1 MLLEHYLNFTEA
13 NQRLLCRVQ
22 LKMEE
27 AALHQQLESAE
38 CERDEIRQQID
49 AEKVKAKQLDAAEAK
64 YYRDYHE
71 HKRQLL
77 DYEDSQRR

>member
-1 MLLEHYLNFTEA
+1 MNLTEA
-13 NQRLLCRVQ
+13 NKCLLCWVQ

-27 AALHQQLESAE
+27 ATLHQQLESVE
-38 CERDEIRQQID
+38 CERDEIRQQTD
-49 AEKVKAKQLDAAEAK
+49 AEKVKAKQLDEAEAK
-64 YYRDYHE
+64 YYRDYYE